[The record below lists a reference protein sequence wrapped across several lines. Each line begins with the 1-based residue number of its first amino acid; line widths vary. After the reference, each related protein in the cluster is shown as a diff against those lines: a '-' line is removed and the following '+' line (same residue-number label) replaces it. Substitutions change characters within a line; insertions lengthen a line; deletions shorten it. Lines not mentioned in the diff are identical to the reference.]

1 MVKKSVRT
9 TPEFDILVKALSKP
23 KRFPKLP
30 ADLTKFKNRLA
41 VGAVRNKRARGVK
54 SAPVFG
60 ARIIDSSSGGGASGG
75 FRVLY
80 FEGAEERVLLHIDRR
95 RELDDWPTDLILRML
110 EETGLWPAQR

>member
-1 MVKKSVRT
+1 MVNKPVRT

-23 KRFPKLP
+23 KKYPKLP
-30 ADLTKFKNRLA
+30 ADLAIFKNRLA

-60 ARIIDSSSGGGASGG
+60 ARVMDSSSAGGASGG

-80 FEGAEERVLLHIDRR
+80 FDGADERVLLHIDRR
-95 RELDDWPTDLILRML
+95 RDLDDWPTGLILRML
-110 EETGLWPAQR
+110 DEWGLWPLEG